1 MYFTIAKALY
11 KNQIQ
16 WTASSG
22 FGGQLGPDYAEGLV
36 RRRLFLCYVGGTL
49 LASSRRSLR
58 ILATL
63 KKIWA
68 PIRG

>member
-1 MYFTIAKALY
+1 MRFLCDMGVSLKVT
-11 KNQIQ
+11 Q
-16 WTASSG
+16 WLRERKLFWA
-22 FGGQLGPDYAEGLV
+22 PKYARWEILV
-36 RRRLFLCYVGGTL
+36 RTRLFSGYAGGTL